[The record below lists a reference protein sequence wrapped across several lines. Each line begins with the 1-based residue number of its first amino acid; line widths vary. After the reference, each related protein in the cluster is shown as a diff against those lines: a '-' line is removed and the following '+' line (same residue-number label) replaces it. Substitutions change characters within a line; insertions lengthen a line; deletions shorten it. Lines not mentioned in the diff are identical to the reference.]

1 MAAVRR
7 GRALRQVA
15 SDAGVSLS
23 TVQLWVGRAQHRRL
37 DEVDWADR
45 SSRPRRTS
53 RTPRPL
59 EDLVLQVRQEL
70 RDTSDLGEFGAAVIR
85 ADLLARDVVG
95 VPSVRTVGRI
105 LERRGVLDARRRV
118 RRPPPPRG
126 WYLPAVARGDAEL
139 DSVDIIEGLNIRG
152 GSHIEV
158 INLLSFHGSLVA
170 SWPTSRVTAKTV
182 VDALVEH

>member
-1 MAAVRR
+1 MRR

-15 SDAGVSLS
+15 RDAGVSLS

-118 RRPPPPRG
+118 RRPRR
-126 WYLPAVARGDAEL
+126 RGDDTCRRSRTATQ
-139 DSVDIIEGLNIRG
+139 SSRASTSSRG
-152 GSHIEV
+152 SIFVG
-158 INLLSFHGSLVA
+158 A
-170 SWPTSRVTAKTV
+170 RTSK
-182 VDALVEH
+182 